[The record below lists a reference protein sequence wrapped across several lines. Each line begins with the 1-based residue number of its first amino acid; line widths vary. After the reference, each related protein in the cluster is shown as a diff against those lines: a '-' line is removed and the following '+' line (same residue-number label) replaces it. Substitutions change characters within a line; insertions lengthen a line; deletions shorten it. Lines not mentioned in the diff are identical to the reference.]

1 MEKGDAAIQLHK
13 RKLMNADKLEQLCK
27 AYLDAKGC
35 SAKVDATV
43 ALMDFVSWMTD
54 QTRAVYKAMEE
65 SESNGDN

>member
-1 MEKGDAAIQLHK
+1 
-13 RKLMNADKLEQLCK
+13 MNADKLEQLCK